1 MPKYDLDDKQDGHTY
16 KYTLREEK
24 VDGYVTSYDLQKEA
38 DNQYLVN
45 ITNTLVDQ
53 NNIVTVSGTKT
64 WLTPEGTEHPTIVIR
79 LLQNGEAYRAVML
92 QNGETQYS
100 FKNLPKYY
108 EDENGNQVEYVYTV
122 KEDYVPGYVSIVTET
137 DNGFDITNML
147 NLGAVG
153 QFSVLKKV
161 EGDNAPAAD
170 TEYEFVLQIKAT
182 VDQTAL
188 DANLAAEKAELEKA
202 YADAEAQQKVALKK
216 RQAAEDKFAETA
228 FITTASAYQ
237 FIMLDDGYDGDNRY
251 ALFAADRTSPSAY
264 LFDFTADTTFVP
276 EDSGKEDAGLLTQ
289 VIQAIKELF
298 DELTSLRQ
306 PEVFLSRLTEK
317 VQVSTPSALAF
328 GMTETSILLD
338 AYAEV
343 ETAENLVQT
352 TKLALDDFNANKG
365 TTPSA
370 ITLIMMN
377 EDGQKEIDLTPT
389 VDNQYFNGTDGYNV
403 DFTLFKDKGYTFAIK
418 ATTGT
423 AISYKVLEQ
432 KYPFDNYE
440 KTTVTTSVN
449 GANVGD
455 PAERLFSSEDYQRL
469 TTESVYG
476 FVFTNIY
483 TNNTN
488 DGGNTDGGN
497 TGGNDGDGDTPPETV
512 IEDPDVPLTE
522 PEEEIDIEDPDVPLV
537 DVPGEEVE
545 IEEPEVPL
553 GDAPQTGDNSNT
565 IPFVILMLA
574 AACGL
579 VVTRRKFN

>member
-1 MPKYDLDDKQDGHTY
+1 M
-16 KYTLREEK
+16 
-24 VDGYVTSYDLQKEA
+24 
-38 DNQYLVN
+38 
-45 ITNTLVDQ
+45 
-53 NNIVTVSGTKT
+53 
-64 WLTPEGTEHPTIVIR
+64 
-79 LLQNGEAYRAVML
+79 
-92 QNGETQYS
+92 
-100 FKNLPKYY
+100 
-108 EDENGNQVEYVYTV
+108 
-122 KEDYVPGYVSIVTET
+122 
-137 DNGFDITNML
+137 
-147 NLGAVG
+147 
-153 QFSVLKKV
+153 
-161 EGDNAPAAD
+161 
-170 TEYEFVLQIKAT
+170 
-182 VDQTAL
+182 
-188 DANLAAEKAELEKA
+188 
-202 YADAEAQQKVALKK
+202 
-216 RQAAEDKFAETA
+216 
-228 FITTASAYQ
+228 
-237 FIMLDDGYDGDNRY
+237 
-251 ALFAADRTSPSAY
+251 
-264 LFDFTADTTFVP
+264 
-276 EDSGKEDAGLLTQ
+276 
-289 VIQAIKELF
+289 
-298 DELTSLRQ
+298 
-306 PEVFLSRLTEK
+306 
-317 VQVSTPSALAF
+317 
-328 GMTETSILLD
+328 
-338 AYAEV
+338 
-343 ETAENLVQT
+343 
-352 TKLALDDFNANKG
+352 DDFNANKG

-565 IPFVILMLA
+565 IPFVVLMLA